1 MDSKQLIEYCLS
13 KTGAVHD
20 YQAEWEAD
28 RVCVGGKMFALLGS
42 LDGRPLISLK
52 CDPDR
57 AEQLRQTFDDIIPGY
72 YLNKIHWNSLFLD
85 GALPDELI
93 LESIDQSHQLVAQ
106 GLTKKAQRALGLLPD

>member
-1 MDSKQLIEYCLS
+1 MNSQQLIEYCLG
-13 KTGAVHD
+13 KAGAVHD
-20 YQAEWEAD
+20 YQAEWQAD
-28 RVCVGGKMFALLGS
+28 RVSVGGKMFALLGS

-57 AEQLRQTFDDIIPGY
+57 AEQLRQTFNDIIPGY
-72 YLNKIHWNSLFLD
+72 YLNKMHWNSLYLD

-106 GLTKKAQRALGLLPD
+106 GLPKKTQRALGILPA